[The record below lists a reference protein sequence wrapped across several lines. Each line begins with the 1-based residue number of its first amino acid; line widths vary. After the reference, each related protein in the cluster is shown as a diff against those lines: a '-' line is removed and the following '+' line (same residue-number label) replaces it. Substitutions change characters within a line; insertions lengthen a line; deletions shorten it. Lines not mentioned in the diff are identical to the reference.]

1 MKTIL
6 KRYRLLY
13 KISEA
18 HGRASLH
25 PTYLQTVYGYPD
37 IYAKEHLKLVA
48 HASIKSQKFNKKVVQ
63 TNINKHM
70 WV

>member
-13 KISEA
+13 QISEA

-25 PTYLQTVYGYPD
+25 PAYLETVYGYPD

-48 HASIKSQKFNKKVVQ
+48 HTSIKSQKFNKKVVQ
-63 TNINKHM
+63 INVNKHM